1 MECLFSLRLQY
12 RTDLPLRPLQYYE
25 YVIGKRSISVKFSTQ
40 FITNVIAPLA
50 KAVAVNLPGPRIT
63 ANHRECAPLQGKSIS
78 DGFTW
83 RRTGRVHSWGECREF
98 PNPHLSWTRL
108 FILFTRAHCTSGR
121 VQSRRSSE
129 EVTMLSKPYT
139 RAAWA
144 ARPLAATCHLR
155 IAPMSS
161 SVVGGK
167 VNGEWRVRR
176 GSSANQYVRDP
187 RVCYLRHWPDHW

>member
-1 MECLFSLRLQY
+1 MEYLFSLRLQY

-25 YVIGKRSISVKFSTQ
+25 YVIAKYSIYVTFSTQ
-40 FITNVIAPLA
+40 FVTNVIAPLA

-63 ANHRECAPLQGKSIS
+63 ANHRECTPLQGKSIS

-83 RRTGRVHSWGECREF
+83 RRTGMGGAILGVSVGEF

-155 IAPMSS
+155 IAPMISS
-161 SVVGGK
+161 AVGGK
-167 VNGEWRVRR
+167 INREWSVRR
-176 GSSANQYVRDP
+176 GPSANQYVRDP
-187 RVCYLRHWPDHW
+187 